1 MPSDGLDIDVA
12 VTLGDFRLEV
22 AHALP
27 FEGITAVFGPSASG
41 KSTLLRTLAGFE
53 AARGRIVVAGTTW
66 LDSARGLRL
75 PVFRR
80 PVGFLFQDARLF
92 SHLDVAGNL
101 RYAAR
106 RAGGGSSSGRA
117 RGWSSLGWPSPGRAS
132 PRRFSL
138 GRAAQGTGASP
149 ASSPAITLDDVV
161 AAFDL
166 EALLPRRVEALS
178 GGERQRVALARTLLT
193 RPELLLLDEPL
204 AAIDLDRKAEILPYL
219 ESLSARFGIPTL
231 YVSHAI
237 DEVARLSDH
246 TLVLT
251 DGRVR
256 AFGPTPAILERLD
269 VQSIAGPLEASVV
282 LEARVT
288 GHDPRYRLTRLDL
301 GGQAVSMPEAVD
313 LDAGATARLRVRARD
328 VAIATS
334 RPSAL
339 SIRNVL
345 EGTVAELTATTDS
358 PFAEVLV
365 DVRGQHLRARIT
377 RAAADDLGL
386 HVGQRVHALV
396 KSVSLDG

>member
-1 MPSDGLDIDVA
+1 MPSDLLDIDVSVA
-12 VTLGDFRLEV
+12 LGDFRLEV
-22 AHALP
+22 AQALP
-27 FEGITAVFGPSASG
+27 FAGITAVFGPSASG
-41 KSTLLRTLAGFE
+41 KSTLLRALAGLE
-53 AARGRIVVAGTTW
+53 PARGRIVVAGNPW
-66 LDSARGLRL
+66 LDSTRGVAL
-75 PVFRR
+75 PAFRR
-80 PVGFLFQDARLF
+80 RVGFLFQDARLF
-92 SHLDVAGNL
+92 RHLDVAGNL

-106 RAGGGSSSGRA
+106 RAGEDA
-117 RGWSSLGWPSPGRAS
+117 
-132 PRRFSL
+132 
-138 GRAAQGTGASP
+138 
-149 ASSPAITLDDVV
+149 PAITLDDVI

-166 EALLPRRVEALS
+166 APLLPRAVDALS

-193 RPELLLLDEPL
+193 RPALLLLDEPL

-219 ESLSARFGIPTL
+219 ESLSTRFGIPTL

-237 DEVARLSDH
+237 DEVARLADR

-251 DGRVR
+251 DGRIR
-256 AFGPTPAILERLD
+256 AFGPTTAILERLD

-301 GGQAVSMPEAVD
+301 GGNAVSLPEAAY
-313 LDAGATARLRVRARD
+313 LEAGAIARLRIRARD

-334 RPSAL
+334 KPSAL

-345 EGTVAELTATTDS
+345 EGTVSELTTDADS

-365 DVRGQHLRARIT
+365 DVHGQHLRARIT

-386 HVGQRVHALV
+386 HIGQRVYGLV